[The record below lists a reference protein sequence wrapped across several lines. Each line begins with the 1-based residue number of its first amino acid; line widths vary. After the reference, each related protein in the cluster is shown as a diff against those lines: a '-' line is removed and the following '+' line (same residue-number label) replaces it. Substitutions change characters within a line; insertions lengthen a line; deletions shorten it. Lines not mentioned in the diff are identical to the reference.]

1 MTYPYEIEVM
11 LGSEGAVSFPSL
23 LFSSNFNPSPSSDSI
38 KIISDSFSVT
48 NDGGTTTKSAY
59 SVVEIKKEDWEYLK
73 SNYAPSQYFLM
84 FNSLGSWVGS
94 FYIIGSAGS
103 CMIILSEDSP
113 SSGDP
118 TCSFTTMS
126 VSVYNEGGQ
135 EIEIPS
141 GKVTVKTYIDGQEN
155 TDSSYAPVNASME
168 TIPAHVE
175 GDTPIVEEWLWQSG
189 EINVSEHS
197 PLIFKMALVN
207 VEPEYE
213 SIIKGIDSWSVLG
226 TYREDPG
233 QYNISVVKTIEGYN
247 YGVSIP
253 NTGSGY
259 KTAATPILIR
269 TNESTFESQ
278 NIGMVSVKA
287 FNSETGEEWGE
298 DLFLPSGGTDF
309 STSMTKI

>member
-11 LGSEGAVSFPSL
+11 LGSEVAVSSPSL
-23 LFSSNFNPSPSSDSI
+23 LFSSGFNPSPSSDTI
-38 KIISDSFSVT
+38 RIISDSFSVT

-59 SVVEIKKEDWEYLK
+59 SVVEIKEEDWEYLK
-73 SNYAPSQYFLM
+73 SNYAPFQYSLM
-84 FNSLGSWVGS
+84 FSPAWVGV
-94 FYIIGSAGS
+94 FYAIGSAS
-103 CMIILSEDSP
+103 SFMIVLSEDSP
-113 SSGDP
+113 ASGDP

-126 VSVYNEGGQ
+126 VSVYNEVGQ

-155 TDSSYAPVNASME
+155 TDSSYEPVNTSMDS
-168 TIPAHVE
+168 IPAHVE

-207 VEPEYE
+207 IEPEYE
-213 SIIKGIDSWSVLG
+213 DLIKGIDSWSVIG
-226 TYREDPG
+226 TYREALG
-233 QYNISVVKTIEGYN
+233 QYNISIVKTIEGYN

-253 NTGSGY
+253 NTSSGY

-269 TNESTFESQ
+269 ISESTSESQ

-298 DLFLPSGGTDF
+298 DLFLPFGGTDF
-309 STSMTKI
+309 STTMNKI